1 MFQQINLLS
10 NFIAFMTNPEALG
23 EGVSS
28 NKVFDINNAKKAC
41 KHALI
46 CIIS

>member
-28 NKVFDINNAKKAC
+28 KKVFDINNSYEVC
-41 KHALI
+41 KHHI
-46 CIIS
+46 MCIIS